1 MRSTPGRP
9 YPLII
14 PLSTGLGKRCFAK
27 ITFPHKV
34 LTTFTQKMVFY
45 LLARGVVAHTAV
57 WGLGGPGGHP
67 KSTKKL
73 HEKKVFKKRSQ
84 NRPWG
89 LHGAPQGAPGAQ
101 IWPKWEPKGS
111 QNESKNGV
119 FSGSARKMEYVTKP
133 HYLLYIKHISHPRN

>member
-14 PLSTGLGKRCFAK
+14 PLSTGLGKHSFAK
-27 ITFPHKV
+27 MVFSHRV
-34 LTTFTQKMVFY
+34 LTTFTQIMVFY
-45 LLARGVVAHTAV
+45 AAPRGAPPCRRSSF
-57 WGLGGPGGHP
+57 LDPGGHP
-67 KSTKKL
+67 KSTKKR
-73 HEKKVFKKRSQ
+73 HENKGLQKRSQ
-84 NRPWG
+84 KRPWG

-133 HYLLYIKHISHPRN
+133 HYLLYIKHISHSRN

>member
-14 PLSTGLGKRCFAK
+14 PLSTGLGKHSFAK
-27 ITFPHKV
+27 IAFSHEV
-34 LTTFTQKMVFY
+34 LTTFIQKVVFY
-45 LLARGVVAHTAV
+45 LVARGLATIPPLPRLGTPGHLKSSKKRHENK
-57 WGLGGPGGHP
+57 GL
-67 KSTKKL
+67 
-73 HEKKVFKKRSQ
+73 KKRSQ
-84 NRPWG
+84 KRPWG

-133 HYLLYIKHISHPRN
+133 HYLLYIKHISHSRN

>member
-14 PLSTGLGKRCFAK
+14 PISTGLGKHSFAK
-27 ITFPHKV
+27 IAFPHNV
-34 LTTFTQKMVFY
+34 LTTFTQKMTFY
-45 LLARGVVAHTAV
+45 LVARGQAV
-57 WGLGGPGGHP
+57 MPPTPRSGTLGGDP
-67 KSTKKL
+67 KSTKKRP
-73 HEKKVFKKRSQ
+73 EKKVLKKRSQ
-84 NRPWG
+84 KRPWG